1 METQKQEEP
10 IELKESV
17 KLSKN
22 TKGYNWDLRLVEQQC
37 ESFENMIKIEIEGIK
52 KDPASFSSRGEN
64 KGKLKKDLEKKIEG
78 LERSL
83 EAVKFYSLY
92 ETEKKERNL
101 FDYDDILE
109 ALNKI
114 VEESEE
120 AKDYIKTNF
129 LYILIDEHQ
138 DSSNVQNEFLK
149 RVWSDVEKP
158 NIFVVGDDRQLIYG
172 FGGASLEYF
181 ENLHKDLSDK
191 IKTERLISDETEGE
205 IKKVIE
211 KFVESVK

>member
-1 METQKQEEP
+1 M
-10 IELKESV
+10 
-17 KLSKN
+17 
-22 TKGYNWDLRLVEQQC
+22 
-37 ESFENMIKIEIEGIK
+37 
-52 KDPASFSSRGEN
+52 
-64 KGKLKKDLEKKIEG
+64 
-78 LERSL
+78 ERSL

-181 ENLHKDLSDK
+181 ENFKHIL
-191 IKTERLISDETEGE
+191 
-205 IKKVIE
+205 
-211 KFVESVK
+211 KFCAREALQI